1 MVVQLNNGK
10 VYVVTDMEDVREL
23 VDPELFEAI
32 VELTG
37 DKNDT
42 YDYQIS
48 NLEDEIKGYDN
59 ECYSMRG
66 AISEGLEMIE
76 RLINYID
83 NAKRLDRDKIIND
96 LQCISGELEDCEGY
110 Y

>member
-1 MVVQLNNGK
+1 MVVQLNDGK
-10 VYVVTDMEDVREL
+10 VYVVSCMEDIREL
-23 VDPELFEAI
+23 IDPELYEAI
-32 VELTG
+32 EELTES
-37 DKNDT
+37 KNDT

-66 AISEGLEMIE
+66 AISETVEQIE

-83 NAKRLDRDKIIND
+83 NAKRLDKDKLIND
-96 LQCISGELEDCEGY
+96 LQCISSQLEDCEGY